1 MRHDILSIVL
11 LAILAATLI
20 NACLLLFMTD
30 YAEKKSELQHIF
42 LIMDSPGGGGYRP
55 VPYIFRNLS
64 SSWWYVLID
73 M

>member
-11 LAILAATLI
+11 LAILATTLI

-42 LIMDSPGGGGYRP
+42 LIMDSPGEGGATAPCLTFLEISRRADVTY
-55 VPYIFRNLS
+55 
-64 SSWWYVLID
+64 
-73 M
+73 

>member
-11 LAILAATLI
+11 LAILATTLI

-42 LIMDSPGGGGYRP
+42 LIMDSPGEGGGATAPCLTFLEISRRADVTY
-55 VPYIFRNLS
+55 
-64 SSWWYVLID
+64 
-73 M
+73 

>member
-30 YAEKKSELQHIF
+30 YAEKNQNCNIF
-42 LIMDSPGGGGYRP
+42 SL
-55 VPYIFRNLS
+55 
-64 SSWWYVLID
+64 
-73 M
+73 